1 MAKFVKWDRPEGQG
15 ARKQMDVGSTPCCSA
30 TAGAD
35 LYACSNVSGSA
46 QNVGGSSR
54 LWWFLYR
61 IGRWAECSAEA
72 IPEHAVVDGTPNLQ
86 QQIGTSS

>member
-1 MAKFVKWDRPEGQG
+1 MPQLQAACDGDCERAEVTLDSLTDRLKAPKR
-15 ARKQMDVGSTPCCSA
+15 A
-30 TAGAD
+30 
-35 LYACSNVSGSA
+35 GSA

>member
-35 LYACSNVSGSA
+35 LYACSNVSETMLGIVFAMQFVGS
-46 QNVGGSSR
+46 
-54 LWWFLYR
+54 
-61 IGRWAECSAEA
+61 
-72 IPEHAVVDGTPNLQ
+72 TPNRRPAGHCLH
-86 QQIGTSS
+86 